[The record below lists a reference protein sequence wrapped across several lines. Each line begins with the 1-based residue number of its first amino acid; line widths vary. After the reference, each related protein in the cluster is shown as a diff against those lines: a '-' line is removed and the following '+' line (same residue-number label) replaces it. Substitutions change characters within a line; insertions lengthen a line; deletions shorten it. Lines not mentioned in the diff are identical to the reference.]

1 MVGINYKHVQLA
13 LLEILNQSHAAKQPS
28 FLNNA
33 VILDPSHPPHS
44 LQCLNNPEKKLA
56 IKNNFIKCAKKLSK

>member
-1 MVGINYKHVQLA
+1 MVGINFKHVQLA
-13 LLEILNQSHAAKQPS
+13 LLEILYQSHAAKQPS

-44 LQCLNNPEKKLA
+44 LQCLNNPEK
-56 IKNNFIKCAKKLSK
+56 N